1 MATMSGAQALSAITD
16 AIRQEQERT
25 RRLDADLAKAN
36 AQLLELD
43 VERKRLLGQLAE
55 VRVKYLLSPQAASDL
70 QRGDEQVLKLLEAR
84 EASTGTV
91 QQRLDDLQARRADL
105 EAKREELRRQVER
118 IAEAIDDAEAE
129 AQARL
134 AQDPAYVAQK
144 EAAQAAERV
153 AVHADE
159 KATLSEQEQGNK
171 GKAYRADP
179 LFMYLWNR
187 GYLTPRYRAGGIVRW
202 LDGKVARLI
211 GYAEAQANY
220 ARLVELPVR
229 LREHAERMG
238 AQADA
243 EFAELKALDE
253 QALEA
258 AGVHKLEAE
267 RAEAEAAVAEVD
279 AAIAEVA
286 EAVTGALAE
295 LERYAKGEDE
305 QFKKAVQYLSSEFGR
320 DDLKAL
326 RREALA
332 TPFPEDDVIVARL
345 LDVEAAKERQAK
357 TLADLKEVAEANR
370 KRLSELEQ
378 VRREFTRRQY
388 DVPGSAF
395 SNGSVVGTVLTQLL
409 MGALTSQAFWR
420 VLQQQHTYSQRRAD
434 PTFGSGG
441 FGRGSVWGPVRRAG
455 RDAGREVLED
465 VLGGLGDILGG
476 GGRGW
481 SGGGSW
487 GGPFGG
493 TGRARSS
500 GGGGSRPS
508 GGGSRSSGGGFR
520 TGGRVGGGGFRTGKK
535 V

>member
-1 MATMSGAQALSAITD
+1 MASMSGAQALSAITD

-25 RRLDADLAKAN
+25 RRLDADLARAN
-36 AQLLELD
+36 AQLVELD

-55 VRVKYLLSPQAASDL
+55 VRVKYLLSPEAASEL
-70 QRGDEQVLKLLEAR
+70 QRSDEQVLKLLEAR
-84 EASTGTV
+84 EASTAEV
-91 QQRLDDLQARRADL
+91 QGRLDDLQARRADL
-105 EAKREELRRQVER
+105 EARREELRQQLEKV
-118 IAEAIDDAEAE
+118 AEAIDDAEAE

-159 KATLSEQEQGNK
+159 KATLSEQEQAGK

-187 GYLTPRYRAGGIVRW
+187 GYLTPRYRAGGVVRW

-238 AQADA
+238 ALADE
-243 EFAELKALDE
+243 EFAKLKALDE
-253 QALEA
+253 QALAA
-258 AGVHKLEAE
+258 AGVPPLEAE
-267 RAEAEAAVAEVD
+267 RAEVEGAIAEVD

-286 EAVTGALAE
+286 EAITGALAE

-305 QFKKAVQYLSSEFGR
+305 QFKKAVQYLSSELGR

-345 LDVEAAKERQAK
+345 LDVEAAKERHAK
-357 TLADLKEVAEANR
+357 TLAELKEVAEANR

-388 DVPGSAF
+388 DVPGSTF
-395 SNGSVVGTVLTQLL
+395 SNGSVIGTVLTQLL

-420 VLQQQHTYSQRRAD
+420 ILQQQHTYSQRRAD

-441 FGRGSVWGPVRRAG
+441 FGRGSVWGPLRRTG
-455 RDAGREVLED
+455 HDVGREVLED

-481 SGGGSW
+481 GHGGSW
-487 GGPFGG
+487 RGPFGG

-500 GGGGSRPS
+500 GGGGRAV
-508 GGGSRSSGGGFR
+508 GGGGFR
-520 TGGRVGGGGFRTGKK
+520 TGGRVGGGGFRTGRK